1 MKICI
6 GPIDATPEGP
16 DIAEE
21 VRFADIVLKNEKLRI
36 TLYKTFPT

>member
-6 GPIDATPEGP
+6 GPIDATP

-21 VRFADIVLKNEKLRI
+21 VRVAFEDIVLIYGIIANQAL
-36 TLYKTFPT
+36 LG

>member
-6 GPIDATPEGP
+6 GPIDATP

-21 VRFADIVLKNEKLRI
+21 VSVAFEDMVL
-36 TLYKTFPT
+36 PH